1 MTVYVVKNCAADC
14 TVGVYTD
21 LHTAFREVNGAK
33 MDAMRDDLLIVTD
46 KEGDL
51 YEVEIWKAK
60 GE

>member
-1 MTVYVVKNCAADC
+1 MIVFVVKNCAADC

-21 LHTAFREVNGAK
+21 FRIARRELNVVESYAK
-33 MDAMRDDLLIVTD
+33 RSDLLIATD
-46 KEGDL
+46 KEGNL